1 MKKLGFSKS
10 ALVAALLFVTA
21 AIASSAQT
29 FTTLVNFD
37 GTNGASPQGFALAE
51 KDGDLYG
58 ATEGGGQYG
67 QGLLFKLTPTGTFT
81 PLYNFCPESGC
92 ADGSGPGGLLL
103 ATNGEFYG
111 SSFGGGAFGY
121 GTIFEFTGE
130 GAPTTIH
137 SFDDTDGTGFIYLMQ
152 GSGGFIYGMA
162 SYGGNLAECF
172 APGCGTVF
180 RIALNGEQF
189 TLLHTFCVLT
199 GCPDGAIPY
208 DALAQGTDG
217 DYYGTTWG
225 GGGRSDGG
233 SVFRMTPRGKLSTI
247 YRFCTDYPACSD
259 GRATT
264 TEAAALYNAAA
275 ARLMAEFRKTSLA
288 LREYRTPVL
297 QKQITV
303 VKQQNLAA
311 GDQQIAY
318 LDGQAAR
325 PSGRAAK
332 NHDTKLGN
340 NRQEAITHE
349 PQTVF
354 IPQPKTGR
362 GRAAEPIPARSVDAT
377 RPQAIAAGGPCEPT
391 VAAIH
396 GPYNGGGESPIGS
409 EWPFWTEE

>member
-1 MKKLGFSKS
+1 ML
-10 ALVAALLFVTA
+10 
-21 AIASSAQT
+21 IQ
-29 FTTLVNFD
+29 
-37 GTNGASPQGFALAE
+37 Q
-51 KDGDLYG
+51 
-58 ATEGGGQYG
+58 
-67 QGLLFKLTPTGTFT
+67 
-81 PLYNFCPESGC
+81 
-92 ADGSGPGGLLL
+92 LLL
-103 ATNGEFYG
+103 A
-111 SSFGGGAFGY
+111 
-121 GTIFEFTGE
+121 
-130 GAPTTIH
+130 H
-137 SFDDTDGTGFIYLMQ
+137 H
-152 GSGGFIYGMA
+152 
-162 SYGGNLAECF
+162 
-172 APGCGTVF
+172 
-180 RIALNGEQF
+180 RI
-189 TLLHTFCVLT
+189 
-199 GCPDGAIPY
+199 
-208 DALAQGTDG
+208 G
-217 DYYGTTWG
+217 DLQ
-225 GGGRSDGG
+225 
-233 SVFRMTPRGKLSTI
+233 VQAAK
-247 YRFCTDYPACSD
+247 
-259 GRATT
+259 ATT
-264 TEAAALYNAAA
+264 TEAAALYSAAA
-275 ARLMAEFRKTSLA
+275 ARLMAEFRKTSMA

-396 GPYNGGGESPIGS
+396 GPENGGGESPIGS

>member
-259 GRATT
+259 GSNPLSVVLGTDGNFYGAT
-264 TEAAALYNAAA
+264 
-275 ARLMAEFRKTSLA
+275 
-288 LREYRTPVL
+288 
-297 QKQITV
+297 
-303 VKQQNLAA
+303 AA
-311 GDQQIAY
+311 G
-318 LDGQAAR
+318 
-325 PSGRAAK
+325 S
-332 NHDTKLGN
+332 N
-340 NRQEAITHE
+340 NSNAGTFFTITPTGAITTLYSFCSKIGCTDGST
-349 PQTVF
+349 PRN
-354 IPQPKTGR
+354 G
-362 GRAAEPIPARSVDAT
+362 PILGSDGNFYGTTYLGGTSNEGTIYRITP
-377 RPQAIAAGGPCEPT
+377 AGGLT
-391 VAAIH
+391 RLH
-396 GPYNGGGESPIGS
+396 SFDGTDGYYPIGQLFQAS
-409 EWPFWTEE
+409 NGIFYGTTSAGGSGGDGTIFSLDVGLSPLTKTAPPDKSPTP

>member
-111 SSFGGGAFGY
+111 SSFGGRAFGY

-180 RIALNGEQF
+180 KIALNGNQF
-189 TLLHTFCVLT
+189 SLLYTFCSEMT
-199 GCPDGAIPY
+199 DCPDGAIPY
-208 DALAQGTDG
+208 DALAQGTNG
-217 DYYGTTWG
+217 DYYGATWG

-233 SVFRMTPRGKLSTI
+233 TLFRMTPNGEFRTI
-247 YRFCTDYPACSD
+247 YRFCDDYPFCSD
-259 GRATT
+259 GSNPLSVVLGTDGNFYGATNNGGK
-264 TEAAALYNAAA
+264 NA
-275 ARLMAEFRKTSLA
+275 
-288 LREYRTPVL
+288 
-297 QKQITV
+297 
-303 VKQQNLAA
+303 
-311 GDQQIAY
+311 G
-318 LDGQAAR
+318 
-325 PSGRAAK
+325 
-332 NHDTKLGN
+332 
-340 NRQEAITHE
+340 
-349 PQTVF
+349 TVF
-354 IPQPKTGR
+354 TIAPAGTPSTLYSFCTQIGCTDGSTPRSG
-362 GRAAEPIPARSVDAT
+362 PILGSDGNFYGTTYFGGTNNEGTVYRIT
-377 RPQAIAAGGPCEPT
+377 AAGGLTTLHSFDGADGYYPI
-391 VAAIH
+391 AGLFQAS
-396 GPYNGGGESPIGS
+396 NGVFYGTTSGGDGTIFSLDVGLSPLTKTAPPDKS
-409 EWPFWTEE
+409 PAP